1 MAEPVTSFFTRFYGS
16 PVGKI
21 AILTMDN
28 GHDYKKPTTFSE
40 AALSSLSSA
49 LDRVEKERDVQGLL
63 LTGKPYIF
71 AAGADLTEV
80 PFITTFDQGYQIGK
94 YGHTVMSRIR
104 SLPFPTLA
112 AINGVALGGG
122 LEIALYCRVR
132 TVMRSVQAIGFPECF
147 LGLIPGWGGCTLG
160 TRLLGPEK
168 ALELIVFNA
177 LNQNRMINGEQ
188 AFKMGLADRL
198 FDGATFLDD
207 SLEFLVQ
214 VISGKTA
221 VERPPVDTGT
231 LKGALEKARSFIDSR
246 IHGAAPAPYR
256 ALELVKGAC
265 SWDVEEGFEQE
276 NRALGDLIKTRH
288 CKASIYSFDL
298 VNRHAKKPPKGLAE
312 AKPAPVRK
320 VGIIGAGLMASQLAQ
335 LFIYRLQV
343 PVVMKDIKQE
353 FVDKGCGYVAQEF
366 KKMAEKG
373 RLSEPRAR
381 YLASLLKGTLDYTDF
396 ADCDFVIEAV
406 FEEMEIKKK
415 VFAEAEAHIRPDAIL
430 ATNTSSLSVT
440 EMASALKNPDRLLGF
455 HFFNPVA
462 ILPLIEIIRTERT
475 SDLALATAFDLGR
488 KIKKTAVLVKDSPAF
503 LVNRILTRMLA
514 DCLTLVDEGAGFREV
529 DEALLELGL
538 PMAPFEL
545 LALVGPA
552 VAGHVAETL
561 NRAFGPDRFPVNA
574 NFRKLVGAGKAAV
587 YLPGSKPPK
596 VDPEVESLWVR
607 SGDRPFHADEIRERV
622 LSNLAREVDA
632 ILRERVVDGSKDV
645 DLAMLLGAGW
655 PFFMG
660 GLTMYLD
667 LAGVT
672 PKVLQKVFF
681 SF

>member
-1 MAEPVTSFFTRFYGS
+1 MAEPVTSFYTRFYES

-28 GHDYKKPTTFSE
+28 GHDYRKPTTFSE
-40 AALSSLSSA
+40 AALSSLNRA
-49 LDRVEKERDVQGLL
+49 LDLVEKERDVRGLL

-94 YGHTVMSRIR
+94 YGHTVMGRILE
-104 SLPFPTLA
+104 LPFPTLA

-122 LEIALYCRVR
+122 LEIALYCRYR
-132 TVMRSVQAIGFPECF
+132 TVMRSVQGIGFPECF

-160 TRLLGPEK
+160 TKLLGPEK
-168 ALELIVFNA
+168 ALDLIVTNA
-177 LNQNRMINGEQ
+177 LNQNRMINGVQ
-188 AFKMGLADRL
+188 AFEMGLADRI
-198 FDGATFLDD
+198 FDGAAFLDE
-207 SLEFLVQ
+207 SLDFLER
-214 VISGKTA
+214 IIAGKTA
-221 VERPPVDTGT
+221 VARAPVD
-231 LKGALEKARSFIDSR
+231 AASAARHIERARAFIDSK

-256 ALELVKGAC
+256 ALELIQGAC
-265 SWDVEEGFEQE
+265 SWDVQEGFDHE
-276 NRALGDLIKTRH
+276 NRALGDLIKSRH

-298 VNRHAKKPPKGLAE
+298 VNRYAKKPKGLPE

-343 PVVMKDIKQE
+343 PVVMKDIRQE
-353 FVDKGCGYVAQEF
+353 FVDKGSRHVAQEF
-366 KKMAEKG
+366 QNMAEKG
-373 RLSEPRAR
+373 RLNEAQAR
-381 YLASLLKGTLDYTDF
+381 YLTSLIKGTLDYRDF

-406 FEEMEIKKK
+406 FEEMDVKKQ
-415 VFAEAEAHIRPDAIL
+415 VLAEAEAHIRADALL

-440 EMASALKNPDRLLGF
+440 EMASELKNPERVLGF

-462 ILPLIEIIRTERT
+462 LLPLVEIIRTAWT
-475 SDLALATAFDLGR
+475 NDLTLTTAFDLS
-488 KIKKTAVLVKDSPAF
+488 KTLKKTGVVVKDSPAF
-503 LVNRILTRMLA
+503 LVNRILTRMLV
-514 DCLTLVDEGAGFREV
+514 DCLGLVNEGAGFRAV

-552 VAGHVAETL
+552 VAGHVGETL
-561 NRAFGPDRFPVNA
+561 NRAFGPERFPLNA
-574 NFRKLVGAGKAAV
+574 NFTKLVGAKKSAI
-587 YLPGSKPPK
+587 YLPGSRPPK
-596 VDPEVESLWVR
+596 VDPEVEALWVR
-607 SGDRPFHADEIRERV
+607 SGGREFHAEEIRERV
-622 LSNLAREVDA
+622 LNNLAREVDA
-632 ILRERVVDGSKDV
+632 ILRERVVESSKDV

-667 LAGVT
+667 LAGIT